1 MKDRNRSIRYY
12 SIRTVLCLFFAI
24 LLYSFFF
31 FKSPGIFMG
40 NLHIDNPIYNFTDK
54 INIKY
59 YIIGYFEFI
68 FSIGILLLLLLLI
81 YARIYKKPFKED
93 SFENRHPIEDKVMEI
108 LFTNRDISENQ
119 WAIYVD
125 ELTHLAP
132 DRPRQVGLIKI
143 LQKIHYQTKGIIREK
158 SDEIIKRLEI
168 EDYVE
173 KYIASPYLQ
182 DKIFGLR
189 IISEFRYIQY
199 ESRILN
205 WTTHRSPILRS
216 ETIVTLLRLNPDK
229 GLWFFNN
236 YKLHL
241 SLWDMNVILR
251 TTDYYE
257 IFSINYQELIQ
268 SDNPKISAL
277 GILLA
282 NKHRKIEF
290 RDLIRNK
297 LDSNDN
303 WLNEQAYSAF
313 ITMMTSENDFLI
325 LAEKFEYQN
334 AKVKRLITKSFV
346 ECPDITFA
354 KYFLSEVIENESV
367 ILKVEAMKQ
376 LAVLDINKV
385 STYMH
390 TDNLLIKKAHDEIS
404 DLNLN

>member
-1 MKDRNRSIRYY
+1 
-12 SIRTVLCLFFAI
+12 
-24 LLYSFFF
+24 
-31 FKSPGIFMG
+31 
-40 NLHIDNPIYNFTDK
+40 
-54 INIKY
+54 
-59 YIIGYFEFI
+59 
-68 FSIGILLLLLLLI
+68 
-81 YARIYKKPFKED
+81 
-93 SFENRHPIEDKVMEI
+93 MEI
-108 LFTNRDISENQ
+108 IFTNRDISEIQ
-119 WAIYVD
+119 WMNYVD

-158 SDEIIKRLEI
+158 SDELIKRLEI

-189 IISEFRYIQY
+189 IISEFRYTQY
-199 ESRILN
+199 EAKILK
-205 WTTHRSPILRS
+205 WTTHKNPILRS

-325 LAEKFEYQN
+325 LAEKFENQN

-354 KYFLSEVIENESV
+354 KYFLSGVIENESV

-390 TDNLLIKKAHDEIS
+390 TDNPLIKKAHDEIS

>member
-1 MKDRNRSIRYY
+1 
-12 SIRTVLCLFFAI
+12 
-24 LLYSFFF
+24 
-31 FKSPGIFMG
+31 
-40 NLHIDNPIYNFTDK
+40 
-54 INIKY
+54 
-59 YIIGYFEFI
+59 
-68 FSIGILLLLLLLI
+68 
-81 YARIYKKPFKED
+81 
-93 SFENRHPIEDKVMEI
+93 
-108 LFTNRDISENQ
+108 
-119 WAIYVD
+119 
-125 ELTHLAP
+125 
-132 DRPRQVGLIKI
+132 
-143 LQKIHYQTKGIIREK
+143 
-158 SDEIIKRLEI
+158 
-168 EDYVE
+168 
-173 KYIASPYLQ
+173 
-182 DKIFGLR
+182 
-189 IISEFRYIQY
+189 
-199 ESRILN
+199 
-205 WTTHRSPILRS
+205 
-216 ETIVTLLRLNPDK
+216 
-229 GLWFFNN
+229 
-236 YKLHL
+236 
-241 SLWDMNVILR
+241 MNVILR

-325 LAEKFEYQN
+325 LAEKFENQN

-354 KYFLSEVIENESV
+354 KYFLSGVIENESV

-390 TDNLLIKKAHDEIS
+390 TDNPLIKKAHDEIS